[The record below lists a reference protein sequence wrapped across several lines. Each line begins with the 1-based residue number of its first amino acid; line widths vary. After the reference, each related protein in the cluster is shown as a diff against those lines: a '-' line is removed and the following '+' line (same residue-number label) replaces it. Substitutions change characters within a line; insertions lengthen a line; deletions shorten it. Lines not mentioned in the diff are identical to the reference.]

1 LWFAAGVSRVFER
14 LNRWFYQSV
23 RETAFCGE
31 SGASFRGLSKCN
43 FLLSHTNTAEGEE
56 MRIELK
62 CITQLLPVMLVNI
75 GFPVHRFA
83 KPPPHQVCPSSPQ
96 INICLLLSPLSTT
109 HKTRKNSGSLATGE
123 KLSSLLKTKALS
135 GSETVRT
142 GMSSST
148 TFWLDSSI
156 CLASCSKLNSIL
168 EKHLC
173 KEGSHE

>member
-43 FLLSHTNTAEGEE
+43 FLLSHTNTAEGGE
-56 MRIELK
+56 MKIEMK
-62 CITQLLPVMLVNI
+62 CIPQSLPMVLFNVGLPVQ
-75 GFPVHRFA
+75 RCA
-83 KPPPHQVCPSSPQ
+83 KPPPHQACPASPQ
-96 INICLLLSPLSTT
+96 INTSLLPSLLSTT
-109 HKTRKNSGSLATGE
+109 HQSRKNSGSPATGG

-135 GSETVRT
+135 GPEAVRA
-142 GMSSST
+142 GMSSRA
-148 TFWLDSSI
+148 TFWFDSSI
-156 CLASCSKLNSIL
+156 CPASCSKLNSIL